1 MIKEPRKQETFCL
14 SQGTCA
20 YQGVSNVSFSEDFAY
35 VLNNWA
41 PMAKSL
47 GFDLEQFQFCQT
59 LFLKNKINNK
69 GD

>member
-1 MIKEPRKQETFCL
+1 MIKEPRKQEIFGL
-14 SQGTCA
+14 SQDTCA
-20 YQGVSNVSFSEDFAY
+20 YQGVSNVSFSEDFTY
-35 VLNNWA
+35 VLNKWA

-47 GFDLEQFQFCQT
+47 GFDLKQFQFCQT

>member
-1 MIKEPRKQETFCL
+1 MIKEPRKQETFGL
-14 SQGTCA
+14 SQDTCA
-20 YQGVSNVSFSEDFAY
+20 YQGVSNVSFSEDFTY
-35 VLNNWA
+35 VLNKWA

-47 GFDLEQFQFCQT
+47 GFDLKQFQFCQT